1 GLTLTGTAGSYTLSF
16 GATGLTPA
24 TAGITLSAGAA
35 SKLALSTPPSS
46 SAQSGVAFTQ
56 QPVVQVQ
63 DASGNPVSQ
72 SGDVVTATIASG
84 PAGAT
89 LANATAT
96 TGSTEERRVG
106 GVASTGPA
114 GTYTLS
120 FAATGLA
127 AVTSSAIALGA
138 GTASQLALTT
148 QPSSSAQSGLA
159 FAQQPVVQV
168 QDASG
173 NPVSQSGDVVTAT
186 IASGPA
192 GATLANATAT
202 TGTTGAAS
210 FGGLAIS
217 GAPGTYTL
225 SFGAT
230 GLNPATSSAIALSA
244 GAAVTLG
251 FTVQP
256 SSAAAG
262 ATISPA
268 VQVTARDAQGNTATA
283 FAGTVTLGIGI
294 NPAGGTLSGTTRAA
308 PVNGVATFSNLSIDQ
323 PGTGYTLT
331 ADASG
336 LAQATSDAFNITPGA
351 ATQLS
356 FTVQPTNTA
365 AFGTISPPVQVTA
378 SDAFGNV
385 ATTFTGQVAIAIGH
399 NGGLLFPGTLTGTLS
414 ITAVAGVA

>member
-114 GTYTLS
+114 GTDTLR
-120 FAATGLA
+120 FAATGLT
-127 AVTSSAIALGA
+127 AVTSSGITLGA
-138 GTASQLALTT
+138 GTASQLALST
-148 QPSSSAQSGLA
+148 QPSSTAQSGLA

-192 GATLANATAT
+192 GATLSNATAT
-202 TGTTGAAS
+202 TGTAGAAS
-210 FGGLAIS
+210 FSGLAIS
-217 GAPGTYTL
+217 GAAGTYTL

-294 NPAGGTLSGTTRAA
+294 NPAGGTLSGASAA
-308 PVNGVATFSNLSIDQ
+308 AVDGVATFSNLSIDRA
-323 PGTGYTLT
+323 GTGYTLT

-336 LAQATSDAFNITPGA
+336 LAQATSDAFNITPPP
-351 ATQLS
+351 ATHVV
-356 FTVQPTNTA
+356 FTVQPSSTTAGEAIAPAVEVTVLDAQGNTA
-365 AFGTISPPVQVTA
+365 
-378 SDAFGNV
+378 
-385 ATTFTGQVAIAIGH
+385 TGFSGDITVAIGTNA
-399 NGGLLFPGTLTGTLS
+399 GGGTLS
-414 ITAVAGVA
+414 